1 MGLVTNEQTEKR
13 PGQFIK
19 LEDKSVLSIMSNLY
33 KTTTHFLKSKNVSV
47 ICKGED
53 CYFCQMNHKARP
65 NYFYWGLVG
74 SEEGVVQVP
83 ASVFYAIN
91 EQERVLDMD
100 KKDSLWVISKQG
112 SGMSTKYGVAR
123 GKDAP
128 KPSKT
133 LEEANKLLSKVCD
146 SFVENNTKRYGEMV
160 KLKVVEEPEQ
170 EQENS

>member
-1 MGLVTNEQTEKR
+1 MGLVTDEQKEKR

-19 LEDKSVLSIMSNLY
+19 LEDKSILAIHSNLY

-47 ICKGED
+47 ICAGED
-53 CYFCQMNHKARP
+53 CYFCQMGHKARP

-74 SEEGVVQVP
+74 TEQGAIQVP

-128 KPSKT
+128 KSEKT

-146 SFVENNTKRYGEMV
+146 SFVGNNTNRYTEMV
-160 KLKVVEEPEQ
+160 KLKVVEEPDQ
-170 EQENS
+170 EEATA